1 MNTFEQAARFALH
14 AHEGQIRK
22 TKPIPFILHPMEVA
36 QIASTMTDD
45 LDVLAAAVLH
55 DVVED
60 TDCTADDILE
70 NFGERIAY
78 LVAMETENKRPDRP
92 ASETWRIRKEESLAE
107 LKNSRDKD
115 VQILWLSDKLSN
127 LRSFYRSRLKI
138 GDKMWEMFNNPD
150 KSEQYWYYNQILELC
165 SSQKDSYAYKEY
177 QMLLKAIFMDG
188 SLHVEF
194 MENRTALNEQK

>member
-92 ASETWRIRKEESLAE
+92 ASEDRKS
-107 LKNSRDKD
+107 
-115 VQILWLSDKLSN
+115 V
-127 LRSFYRSRLKI
+127 
-138 GDKMWEMFNNPD
+138 
-150 KSEQYWYYNQILELC
+150 
-165 SSQKDSYAYKEY
+165 
-177 QMLLKAIFMDG
+177 
-188 SLHVEF
+188 V
-194 MENRTALNEQK
+194 